1 MENNELDKRISE
13 IKSLLE
19 SALKATHENEKANFL
34 KRAAELATGDDNAI
48 IKNIKKLLDSFK
60 EHAEWSIR
68 KFANDADYAANKPFE
83 ICPIHGNE
91 LTNAGINLMLS
102 AICVTGQTLFSN
114 ANAYLC
120 VGDSTTAFAA
130 SQTDLQAAT
139 NKLRKAMDAT
149 YPVYGTS
156 QKATWKSTFGSSEA
170 NWAWQEFAVANAST
184 GGVILN
190 RKVSSQ
196 GTKVSGQTWELSLE
210 VTLS

>member
-1 MENNELDKRISE
+1 MESNELDKKISA

-19 SALKATHENEKANFL
+19 SALKAQQSEKARLL
-34 KRAAELATGDDNAI
+34 KKAIEMATGDDNAI
-48 IKNIKKLLDSFK
+48 IKNIKKLMDGFQ

-68 KFANDADYAANKPFE
+68 KFANDADYAANKPYA

-130 SQTDLQAAT
+130 TQTDLQAST
-139 NKLRKAMDAT
+139 NKLRKAMDAS
-149 YPVYGTS
+149 YPTYGTA
-156 QKATWKSTFGSSEA
+156 QKATWKSTFASGDA
-170 NWAWQEFAVANAST
+170 NYAWQEFAVANAST
-184 GGVILN
+184 GGTILN

-196 GTKVSGQTWELSLE
+196 GTKVSGQVWELSLE
-210 VTLS
+210 VSLS